1 MKTMMC
7 VLALAG
13 LSGCYYPSYAV
24 RRVAP
29 VDPPVSREETE
40 RLAGAGVSEP
50 VITELIEKRG
60 AATLTPDD
68 LVALKKAGVSD
79 SLVQKMIA
87 SERKE
92 TAQVTVDDYYYY
104 APGYYGYPYYPYY
117 PSYGAYWGV
126 GWGWGWGWG
135 YHSYPR
141 GSVGVRVYR

>member
-1 MKTMMC
+1 MC
-7 VLALAG
+7 VLALAA

-29 VDPPVSREETE
+29 SDPPVSREETE
-40 RLAGAGVSEP
+40 RLAAAGVSEP
-50 VITELIEKRG
+50 VITELIDKRG

-92 TAQVTVDDYYYY
+92 TAAVMVDDYYYSP
-104 APGYYGYPYYPYY
+104 AYYGYPYYPYY
-117 PSYGAYWGV
+117 PYYGAAWGV
-126 GWGWGWGWG
+126 GWGWGWGS
-135 YHSYPR
+135 YYSYPR
-141 GSVGVRVYR
+141 GAVGVRVYR

>member
-1 MKTMMC
+1 MKTMLC
-7 VLALAG
+7 ILALVG

-29 VDPPVSREETE
+29 VDPPVTREEAE
-40 RLAGAGVSEP
+40 RLASAGVSEP
-50 VITELIEKRG
+50 VVTELIEKRG

-92 TAQVTVDDYYYY
+92 TAQVVVDDYYY

>member
-7 VLALAG
+7 VLALAA

-24 RRVAP
+24 RKVTP
-29 VDPPVSREETE
+29 SEPPVSREEAE
-40 RLAGAGVSEP
+40 RLASAGVSEP
-50 VITELIEKRG
+50 VVTELIEKRG

-79 SLVQKMIA
+79 ALVQKMIA

-92 TAQVTVDDYYYY
+92 TAQVIVDDYYYY

-117 PSYGAYWGV
+117 PYYGAYWGV
-126 GWGWGWGWG
+126 GWGWGWG